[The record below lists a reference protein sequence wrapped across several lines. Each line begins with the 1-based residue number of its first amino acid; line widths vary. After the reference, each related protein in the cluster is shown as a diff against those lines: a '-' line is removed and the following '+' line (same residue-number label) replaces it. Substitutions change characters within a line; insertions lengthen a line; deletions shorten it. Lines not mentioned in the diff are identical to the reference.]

1 MNRERATHYKR
12 LAGSAI
18 LGGLVIFSL
27 FTAIFQP
34 GAHSRRSGTL
44 LATQAW
50 AEEVHPVKS
59 TPTAAGKAPGLKLG
73 NEESSATQP
82 IFSLDDAQAL
92 LAEKLKRKEQELDA
106 REQALKKKEEYL
118 ETLRKETAAN
128 LAKVEAL
135 YNKLAQQSV
144 QAQQKREKDLAK
156 WRSIYQAMAPEKA
169 GPIISGL
176 ETDFAL
182 ELLSQ
187 MEPMKAA
194 KILAAVEPQKAV
206 ELAKKLGDK
215 KR

>member
-1 MNRERATHYKR
+1 MSREKTIHFKR
-12 LAGSAI
+12 LAGTAV

-44 LATQAW
+44 LATQAY
-50 AEEVHPVKS
+50 AEEAHSVKT
-59 TPTAAGKAPGLKLG
+59 TPAAGGETLSPKFGG
-73 NEESSATQP
+73 EESSATQP
-82 IFSLDDAQAL
+82 IFRLDDTQTL
-92 LAEKLKRKEQELDA
+92 LAEKLKRKEQELEA
-106 REQALKKKEEYL
+106 REQALKKKEAYL
-118 ETLRKETAAN
+118 ESLRKETAAN
-128 LAKVEAL
+128 LAKIEDL

-176 ETDFAL
+176 ETEFAL

-187 MEPMKAA
+187 MEPKKAA